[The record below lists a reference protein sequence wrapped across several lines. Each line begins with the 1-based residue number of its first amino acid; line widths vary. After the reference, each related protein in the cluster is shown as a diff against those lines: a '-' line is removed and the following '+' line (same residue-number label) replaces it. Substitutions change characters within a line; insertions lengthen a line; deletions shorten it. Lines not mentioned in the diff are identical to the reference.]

1 MSWSSHPQKC
11 FRRDVTVLR
20 CRGDISARHVE
31 DLVSLLARERPARVV
46 LNVEGLGKI
55 SSGTRNFLIN
65 HLPRQEGRLAI
76 VGSLRARV
84 LLLSIVLSRQLD
96 EQIALFEDLQQAL
109 AWVCQSDQ
117 P

>member
-1 MSWSSHPQKC
+1 
-11 FRRDVTVLR
+11 
-20 CRGDISARHVE
+20 
-31 DLVSLLARERPARVV
+31 
-46 LNVEGLGKI
+46 
-55 SSGTRNFLIN
+55 
-65 HLPRQEGRLAI
+65 